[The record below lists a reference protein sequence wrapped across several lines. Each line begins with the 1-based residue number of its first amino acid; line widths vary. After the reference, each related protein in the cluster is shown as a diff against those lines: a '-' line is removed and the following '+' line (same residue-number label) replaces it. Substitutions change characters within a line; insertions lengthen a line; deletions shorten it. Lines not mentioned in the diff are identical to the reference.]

1 MAYLE
6 RLRAAVGDERV
17 IIVYTTAVIRDRAGR
32 FLLHKR
38 TDFND
43 GWGPPGGIL
52 EPGETLVECARREAR
67 EETGL
72 TVRVVHLV
80 GLHSGPEWDI
90 DYPNGDR
97 SQQWSAI
104 FECRVDGP
112 AGALDLATLTSRA
125 DRDEIRD
132 LAWFTPEALTTD
144 VIKRPWYRALLADV
158 VAGKPAATFERPRS
172 GQPPSDGGY
181 ILDLRRRF
189 GPGLLITPGSGAI
202 VRNDG
207 GKILLIQRSD
217 NGQWAYPGG
226 YVDVGESAAEA
237 AVREAYEEAGVV
249 VEVKRLVGAYTGPD
263 HQVTY
268 ANGDQAQ
275 FASAV
280 FDCQWQSGEPRTDGV
295 ETVTVGWFP
304 PDPSAWPNPMNKR
317 VRRRLLEA
325 LSARPEAYFQ

>member
-1 MAYLE
+1 
-6 RLRAAVGDERV
+6 
-17 IIVYTTAVIRDRAGR
+17 
-32 FLLHKR
+32 
-38 TDFND
+38 
-43 GWGPPGGIL
+43 
-52 EPGETLVECARREAR
+52 
-67 EETGL
+67 
-72 TVRVVHLV
+72 
-80 GLHSGPEWDI
+80 
-90 DYPNGDR
+90 
-97 SQQWSAI
+97 
-104 FECRVDGP
+104 
-112 AGALDLATLTSRA
+112 
-125 DRDEIRD
+125 
-132 LAWFTPEALTTD
+132 
-144 VIKRPWYRALLADV
+144 LADV